1 MLGIDN
7 QQISSYNHNQ
17 HEFFGSGKDE
27 GELLWKSL
35 IRQAVLNNFL
45 FKDIDNYG
53 LLKFTKLGKNF
64 IDNPHS
70 LRFVLN
76 KPMESTEEDND
87 EQAAQGTAALDTE
100 LLQLLRDLRK
110 KISKQQNL
118 PPFVIFQDPSLE
130 EMCTHYP
137 INLEELKQISGVGNG
152 KASKFGSPFVSL
164 IKSYVEEN
172 DIDRPIDLVIKS
184 AANKSA
190 LKVSIIQNID
200 RQLALEDIASAK
212 GLSYAD
218 ILNEI
223 DMIVNSGTKLNLN
236 YYIDEMIDED
246 RQDEVY
252 DYFRQAENDTID
264 NALNELGEEDY
275 TREEIQLMRIKFLS
289 ELGN

>member
-1 MLGIDN
+1 MKL
-7 QQISSYNHNQ
+7 
-17 HEFFGSGKDE
+17 
-27 GELLWKSL
+27 
-35 IRQAVLNNFL
+35 
-45 FKDIDNYG
+45 
-53 LLKFTKLGKNF
+53 TKIGRNF
-64 IDNPHS
+64 IDHPHS
-70 LRFVLN
+70 IRLVLN
-76 KPMESTEEDND
+76 QAMGSTDDDSEEPST
-87 EQAAQGTAALDTE
+87 QGTAALDTV
-100 LLQLLRDLRK
+100 LLQLLKDLRK

-137 INLEELKQISGVGNG
+137 INLEEIKQISGVGNG
-152 KASKFGSPFVSL
+152 KALKFGSPFVSL
-164 IKSYVEEN
+164 IKGYVEEN

-212 GLSYAD
+212 GLSYED
-218 ILNEI
+218 ILKEI
-223 DMIVNSGTKLNLN
+223 EVIVNSGTKLNLN

-252 DYFRQAENDTID
+252 DYFRQAENDSIEA
-264 NALNELGEEDY
+264 ALEELGEDEY